1 MPKNDEVRVL
11 IVGLPHFLQELF
23 EKAFA
28 EHSYTLVSARDGLEQ
43 LAKSV
48 ETEQPDYVVVPL
60 EGGEL
65 PAACRELL
73 AARGRVK
80 LLGVEERYGHARL
93 IRLLPSV
100 REFEDAAPHELVA
113 RIEEVAADAATR

>member
-1 MPKNDEVRVL
+1 MPRNDEVRVL

-23 EKAFA
+23 EKAFV
-28 EHSYTLVSARDGLEQ
+28 EHSYTLVPTRAGLDQ
-43 LAKSV
+43 LARSV
-48 ETEQPDYVVVPL
+48 ETEEPDYVVVPL

-65 PAACRELL
+65 PPACRELL

-80 LLGVEERYGHARL
+80 LLGVEERDGHARL

-100 REFEDAAPHELVA
+100 RVFEDAAPHELVS
-113 RIEEVAADAATR
+113 RIEELAADAATR